1 MRFTYIR
8 KAWITATVIAGAQM
22 SVAGGQNIASLGA
35 DALREGT
42 QVGAQRI
49 FLILLVIAVA
59 TLVFSLFSGR
69 FGKERAR
76 KKRGSGKVK

>member
-1 MRFTYIR
+1 M
-8 KAWITATVIAGAQM
+8 VG
-22 SVAGGQNIASLGA
+22 V
-35 DALREGT
+35 GT